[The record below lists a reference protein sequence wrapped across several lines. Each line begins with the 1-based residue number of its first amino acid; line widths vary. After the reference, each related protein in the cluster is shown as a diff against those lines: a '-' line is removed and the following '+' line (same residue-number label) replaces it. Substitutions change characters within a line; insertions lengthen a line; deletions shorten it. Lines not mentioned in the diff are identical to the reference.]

1 MRKQYHFQ
9 PAATGSGLFDAWDV
23 DRLITLSAQLPVEQV
38 AVASIPEVDTN
49 YWSDG
54 SGTSRTVR
62 QIVEHAR
69 LILHVDPSYP
79 VILASDGR
87 VMDGMHRIARALLE
101 GRPHV
106 PARRFPEPLPP
117 DFLDVRP
124 DELSYER

>member
-9 PAATGSGLFDAWDV
+9 PAASGSGRFDAWDV
-23 DRLITLSAQLPVEQV
+23 DRLITISARLPVEQV
-38 AVASIPEVDTN
+38 QVASVSELDTS

-69 LILHVDPSYP
+69 LILDVDPSYP
-79 VILASDGR
+79 VILGSDGR

-101 GRPHV
+101 GRPQV
-106 PARRFPEPLPP
+106 PARRFPAPLPP
-117 DFLDVRP
+117 DFIDVRP